1 MFLDNIT
8 ILLSV
13 VHGLGN
19 SNWAWVNGAGSQHR
33 GLEPNKISG
42 PNSKDLG
49 MSGFGR
55 GKY

>member
-19 SNWAWVNGAGSQHR
+19 SNWAWVNGTGSQHR